1 MFTPELIGILTLII
15 GTAGEI
21 IYLRSIFKGDTR
33 PHLFTWLIWAILCT
47 IGYLA
52 QLTDD
57 TGPGTWAL
65 GITAVF
71 SWFNAGLCLK
81 YGDKEFTRSD
91 KIAFAASLLSII
103 PWMLTKDPLWSVILI
118 SIIDIVGFFP
128 TVRKSWHKPWE
139 ENLTAYY
146 FANGKMLLSLFALE
160 NLTVVTVLYPAT
172 IVAANFGFLLM
183 CHLRRKKGLSAL

>member
-1 MFTPELIGILTLII
+1 MLTPEFIGFLTLLIGIT
-15 GTAGEI
+15 GEA
-21 IYLRSIFKGDTR
+21 IYLRSIFRGDTR

-52 QLTDD
+52 QLTEES
-57 TGPGTWAL
+57 GPGTWAL
-65 GITAVF
+65 GITALF

-91 KIAFAASLLSII
+91 KIAFIASLVSII
-103 PWMLTKDPLWSVILI
+103 PWLMTNDPLWSVILI
-118 SIIDIVGFFP
+118 SAIDIVGFYP

-160 NLTVVTVLYPAT
+160 NITIVTALYPSA
-172 IVAANFGFLLM
+172 IVVANCGFLLM
-183 CHLRRKKGLSAL
+183 CHWKRSSKPIP